1 MKNVCLEIL
10 NKNLKIIGF
19 AFLVQKICTAWMWMK
34 CAEFAPLNPLSTAL
48 MEDMIY
54 IQRLVIGDLMK
65 IAPILFNVLWKKL
78 VLEEEMHVIYLLLFT
93 KVSVQKVIAALFAVF
108 AMLNMERLMKTNVKN
123 AIVLHNLDTSY

>member
-1 MKNVCLEIL
+1 
-10 NKNLKIIGF
+10 
-19 AFLVQKICTAWMWMK
+19 MK

-123 AIVLHNLDTSY
+123 AVVLHNLDTSY